1 MPKTIQDPASI
12 SFRVHD
18 VEPASEP
25 LPERLTVAVLER
37 LLQHQSMSPEEDQ
50 TILSCSDYNCKSVD
64 EVYNNP
70 LFSAVH
76 LAYAGHRPLVLSPDM
91 IWIAV
96 VQGFAQHINN
106 NPEKYRHRFVSH
118 EGKLLVTASVPGLD
132 ARSPES
138 DWGAGIEALA
148 REVETI
154 IGERFASLSC
164 DFTTS
169 GAIEKLACQV
179 ALLDTFQNYFT
190 LVLFSG
196 CGIPSV
202 TLLGEASDW
211 ALLVRK
217 LDLLE
222 GFDLD
227 WWLPAVREIAD
238 NLWQTAMGSPDLSFW
253 QNICKDEEVYAGTR
267 INGWIVKLFP
277 YLKDSLTGCCT
288 VRNPLLFDDV
298 FGFGSDSL
306 PSGIS
311 QVPFYFADLRT
322 GEVFEM
328 EMLSGFFGVQQD
340 PADRSLRPRLGWAVR
355 HAPASSRI
363 ISGLKKDCLV
373 APPLEPAE
381 LSEQLK

>member
-1 MPKTIQDPASI
+1 MRRNIQKRMSI
-12 SFRVHD
+12 SFGVDD

-25 LPERLTVAVLER
+25 LPERRTVEVLER
-37 LLQHQSMSPEEDQ
+37 LLQHQSMSPDENQ
-50 TILSCSDYNCKSVD
+50 TILSCSDYNSRSVD
-64 EVYNNP
+64 EVYHNP

-91 IWIAV
+91 IWIAI

-118 EGKLLVTASVPGLD
+118 EGKLLVSAFVPDLD

-138 DWGAGIEALA
+138 DWGAGIDALA
-148 REVETI
+148 REVEAI
-154 IGERFASLSC
+154 VGETFSALAC

-169 GAIEKLACQV
+169 GAVEKLACQV
-179 ALLDTFQNYFT
+179 AILDTFQSYFT

-202 TLLGEASDW
+202 TLLGEGADW
-211 ALLVRK
+211 ARLRQKV
-217 LDLLE
+217 DLLE

-227 WWLPAVREIAD
+227 WWLPAVGEIAD
-238 NLWQTAMGSPDLSFW
+238 KLWQTAMGCPDRGFW
-253 QNICKDEEVYAGTR
+253 QNICKDREVYGGTL

-288 VRNPLLFDDV
+288 VRNPLLLEDE

-306 PSGIS
+306 PSGVS
-311 QVPFYFADLRT
+311 QVPFHFADLRT

-328 EMLSGFFGVQQD
+328 EMLGGFFGVQQD
-340 PADRSLRPRLGWAVR
+340 PEDLSLSPRLGWAVR
-355 HAPASSRI
+355 HAPAGGHHQNR
-363 ISGLKKDCLV
+363 GGKKDRRRFH
-373 APPLEPAE
+373 
-381 LSEQLK
+381 